1 MTLDRTQL
9 PVDLVVHRVWM
20 SDDLG
25 GGRPG
30 RSIVYV
36 TERRRRAL
44 GGVMIAL
51 GALLMIGAAIAH
63 AVVALMLVG
72 LAISVIGGVYGAG
85 GRSGFYQITAEGR
98 LGEFLGRTR
107 PDLRSMRRMNV

>member
-1 MTLDRTQL
+1 
-9 PVDLVVHRVWM
+9 
-20 SDDLG
+20 
-25 GGRPG
+25 
-30 RSIVYV
+30 
-36 TERRRRAL
+36 
-44 GGVMIAL
+44 
-51 GALLMIGAAIAH
+51 
-63 AVVALMLVG
+63 MLVG